1 MMKRD
6 QPKPRPCMGVHISLD
21 TSDHCLSILELTTR
35 NVPVSLILVVLN
47 VLLMVSCIS
56 HQYGLYGAYYEPIV
70 LSSFTSSLVC
80 STGCIKKNGAHLL
93 CLIISKLLKLIVQFC
108 TCFKP
113 RSFLFR
119 TSRNS
124 YFYSQ

>member
-1 MMKRD
+1 MF
-6 QPKPRPCMGVHISLD
+6 S
-21 TSDHCLSILELTTR
+21 
-35 NVPVSLILVVLN
+35 
-47 VLLMVSCIS
+47 
-56 HQYGLYGAYYEPIV
+56 V
-70 LSSFTSSLVC
+70 LSHIGIFKQVWNQNTDDACALDEGLEADITIPTGNTMKSVRWCGFYT
-80 STGCIKKNGAHLL
+80 TGCIKKNGAHLL
-93 CLIISKLLKLIVQFC
+93 CQIISKLLKLIAQFW